1 VACIPAEKAIVRQRQ
16 QLMDD
21 DIQSSQDDQE
31 LSAEDLEIL
40 RLFEEKSDWSQKES
54 EQASAQDTASAPL
67 PASPAPVEEGSQ
79 AWLYTTFIPEATEDI
94 ARMQRALARLER
106 EAQVQ
111 PSQFALFKR
120 AGHKIR
126 GAAGMV
132 DCQGIAAIAQYIE
145 ETAEQIVNKV
155 IAPGPARAVF
165 AQAVAALEMGVQNL
179 GRSGTEGQ
187 LPLTELSALFLHLP
201 SASNAKTSAR
211 NVSTSGADERV
222 ETSLT
227 GEKAPVERSSL
238 REESPVRT
246 PSQQLAPLEH
256 SPLQEESSVRTS
268 SRSKFVSYTRV
279 DERRVEQLIQYSE
292 QTTSLQAAV
301 ESAQEQFQTAL
312 QELRA
317 AQARLRRIQPQLSSL
332 LSDELPMSGASDQAS
347 SSLVAR
353 ILNFPPSY
361 SSTRGEGATRSR
373 AGRYPP
379 DGTQWDEL
387 DMERYN
393 EKDMLIRS
401 LTEAIADITLASVR
415 VDEASSRLIERQQ
428 EYISHMHDFRNQALL
443 LRLAP
448 LKSLVSRLQHTVST
462 CALGYAQQIAFDV
475 SGEETEV
482 DQGILDFLTPPL
494 VQLVRT
500 CMSDVAEILEEEHQ
514 PPHVWLS
521 ANHAGNEIMLEIGF
535 SMSVQGGAL
544 ECIREPL
551 CSLNGTYSLGRN
563 AAGGVS
569 FLLRFPRSRGVT
581 RFLVVRVSSQYLLIP
596 FYQIERIVEQLPSS
610 TVYHLGDL
618 LGFPHQFMGEARV
631 QPVVM
636 LSQHIAEGH
645 AMGVIVDEVVGEAES
660 EVRPLEPYLQRPGI
674 SGAVIDGH
682 GNAML
687 VVDLPELVRHY
698 TLQPYTTASSI
709 GTSAGASRA
718 PAASSTQDAAS
729 NTILVADDSVSL
741 RRSLCRMLRS
751 EHYTVMEAR
760 DGLEALELLQKHLPG
775 LCLLDIEMPNLNGFD
790 LLHVMRQQPRLA
802 DIKVAILTSRSSEKH
817 KQYARELGVKAYLV
831 KPCEH
836 DVLLQT
842 VRELIGG

>member
-1 VACIPAEKAIVRQRQ
+1 
-16 QLMDD
+16 MDD

-31 LSAEDLEIL
+31 LSSEDLEIL
-40 RLFEEKSDWSQKES
+40 RLFEEKGDWSQEES
-54 EQASAQDTASAPL
+54 GQAPAQDMASALPPASAP
-67 PASPAPVEEGSQ
+67 PVEEGSQ
-79 AWLYTTFIPEATEDI
+79 VWLYTTFIPEATEDI
-94 ARMQRALARLER
+94 ARMQRTLARLER
-106 EAQVQ
+106 EKRVQ
-111 PSQFALFKR
+111 PSQFAPFKR
-120 AGHKIR
+120 TSHKIR

-132 DCQGIAAIAQYIE
+132 DCQGMAAIAQYIE
-145 ETAEQIVNKV
+145 ETSEQIVNKV
-155 IAPGPARAVF
+155 IAPGPALAVF

-187 LPLTELSALFLHLP
+187 LPLTELNALFLRLP
-201 SASNAKTSAR
+201 SAPDAKTSTREA
-211 NVSTSGADERV
+211 SPP
-222 ETSLT
+222 L
-227 GEKAPVERSSL
+227 ERSPL
-238 REESPVRT
+238 REENP
-246 PSQQLAPLEH
+246 A
-256 SPLQEESSVRTS
+256 RTS

-301 ESAQEQFQTAL
+301 ESAQEQFQAAL

-332 LSDELPMSGASDQAS
+332 LSDDLPMSGTHDQAS

-353 ILNFPPSY
+353 ILNFPSSY

-373 AGRYPP
+373 AGRYFP
-379 DGTQWDEL
+379 DGPQWDEL

-393 EKDMLIRS
+393 EKDMFVRS
-401 LTEAIADITLASVR
+401 LTEAIADITLASAH
-415 VDEASSRLIERQQ
+415 VDEAASGLIERQQ
-428 EYISHMHDFRNQALL
+428 EYIDHVHNFRNQALL

-448 LKSLVSRLQHTVST
+448 LKALASRLQHTVST
-462 CALGYAQQIAFDV
+462 CALGYAQQISFDV

-482 DQGILDFLTPPL
+482 DQGILDFLTSPL

-500 CMSDVAEILEEEHQ
+500 CMSDMTEILEEGHQ
-514 PPHVWLS
+514 LRHAWLN
-521 ANHAGNEIMLEIGF
+521 ANHTGNEITLEIGF
-535 SMSVQGGAL
+535 SMPVQGGAL

-551 CSLNGTYSLGRN
+551 RSLNGTYSLGRN
-563 AAGGVS
+563 AVGGIS

-596 FYQIERIVEQLPSS
+596 FYQIERIGEQLPSS

-618 LGFPHQFMGEARV
+618 LGFPHLFAGEVRV

-636 LSQHIAEGH
+636 LSQHIAEGQ
-645 AMGVIVDEVVGEAES
+645 AMGVVVDEVVGEAEF

-674 SGAVIDGH
+674 SGAVIDGR

-687 VVDLPELVRHY
+687 VIDLPDLVRHQA
-698 TLQPYTTASSI
+698 LQPH
-709 GTSAGASRA
+709 
-718 PAASSTQDAAS
+718 AASSSIAAYTDNSTDISHAQDAAP

-751 EHYTVMEAR
+751 EHYTVIEAR
-760 DGLEALELLQKHLPG
+760 DGLEALEQLQKHLPG

-790 LLHVMRQQPRLA
+790 LLHVVRQQPRLA
-802 DIKVAILTSRSSEKH
+802 NIKVAILTSRSSEKH
-817 KQYARELGVKAYLV
+817 KQYARELGVRAYLV

-836 DVLLQT
+836 DILLQT
-842 VRELIGG
+842 VRELLASQ

>member
-1 VACIPAEKAIVRQRQ
+1 
-16 QLMDD
+16 MDD

-31 LSAEDLEIL
+31 LSSEDLEIL
-40 RLFEEKSDWSQKES
+40 RLFEEKGDWSQEES
-54 EQASAQDTASAPL
+54 GQAPAQDMASALPPASAP
-67 PASPAPVEEGSQ
+67 PVEEGSQ
-79 AWLYTTFIPEATEDI
+79 VWLYTTFIPEATEDI
-94 ARMQRALARLER
+94 ARMQRTLARLER
-106 EAQVQ
+106 EKRVQ
-111 PSQFALFKR
+111 PSQFAPFKR
-120 AGHKIR
+120 TSHKIR

-132 DCQGIAAIAQYIE
+132 DCQGMAAIAQYIE
-145 ETAEQIVNKV
+145 ETSEQIVNKV
-155 IAPGPARAVF
+155 IAPGPALAVF

-187 LPLTELSALFLHLP
+187 LPLTELNALFLRLP
-201 SASNAKTSAR
+201 SAPDAKTSTREA
-211 NVSTSGADERV
+211 SPP
-222 ETSLT
+222 L
-227 GEKAPVERSSL
+227 ERSPL
-238 REESPVRT
+238 REENP
-246 PSQQLAPLEH
+246 A
-256 SPLQEESSVRTS
+256 RTS

-301 ESAQEQFQTAL
+301 ESAQEQFQAAL

-332 LSDELPMSGASDQAS
+332 LSDDLPMSGTHDQAS

-353 ILNFPPSY
+353 ILNFPSSY

-373 AGRYPP
+373 AGRYFP
-379 DGTQWDEL
+379 DGPQWDEL

-393 EKDMLIRS
+393 EKDMFVRS
-401 LTEAIADITLASVR
+401 LTEAIADITLASAH
-415 VDEASSRLIERQQ
+415 VDEAASGLIERQQ
-428 EYISHMHDFRNQALL
+428 EYIDHVHNFRNQALL

-448 LKSLVSRLQHTVST
+448 LKALASRLQHTVST
-462 CALGYAQQIAFDV
+462 CALGYAQQISFDV

-482 DQGILDFLTPPL
+482 DQGILDFLTSPL

-500 CMSDVAEILEEEHQ
+500 CMSDMTEILEEGHQ
-514 PPHVWLS
+514 LRHVWLN
-521 ANHAGNEIMLEIGF
+521 ANHTGNEITLEIGF
-535 SMSVQGGAL
+535 SMPVQGGAL

-551 CSLNGTYSLGRN
+551 RSLNGTYSLGRN
-563 AAGGVS
+563 AVGGIS

-596 FYQIERIVEQLPSS
+596 FYQIERIGEQLPSS

-618 LGFPHQFMGEARV
+618 LGFPHLFAGEVRV

-636 LSQHIAEGH
+636 LSQHIAEGQ
-645 AMGVIVDEVVGEAES
+645 AMGVVVDEVVGEAEF

-674 SGAVIDGH
+674 SGAVIDGR

-687 VVDLPELVRHY
+687 VIDLPDLVRHQA
-698 TLQPYTTASSI
+698 LQPH
-709 GTSAGASRA
+709 
-718 PAASSTQDAAS
+718 AASSSIAAYTDNSTDISHAQDAAPD
-729 NTILVADDSVSL
+729 TILVADDSVSL

-751 EHYTVMEAR
+751 EHYTVIEAR
-760 DGLEALELLQKHLPG
+760 DGLEALEQLQKHLPG

-802 DIKVAILTSRSSEKH
+802 NIKVAILTSRSSEKH
-817 KQYARELGVKAYLV
+817 KQYARELGVRAYLV

-836 DVLLQT
+836 DILLQT
-842 VRELIGG
+842 VRELLASQ